1 MCEYGCVPRK
11 LDLGPVKFAFH
22 ITVIVLIVLRY
33 IKMWKAFLANGHTEA
48 GSRRLCPEGRD
59 CLSSTVLLSQHLKE
73 YLGKHFSLL
82 SAVAPTL
89 SSEVVLSL
97 NPSLTTGQ
105 IGSPSC
111 VCPFLTGGRRLSTTR
126 KRKVVSLMSRPYF
139 LSLQIFP
146 ILGIFYRKE
155 NHTHKLHS
163 TQDTNK
169 AMLSVMMLFNGIPT
183 YPEASC

>member
-1 MCEYGCVPRK
+1 MAIQKQAVGGYGLRAMILLFPGSVWREP
-11 LDLGPVKFAFH
+11 LALPLQH
-22 ITVIVLIVLRY
+22 IL
-33 IKMWKAFLANGHTEA
+33 LAN
-48 GSRRLCPEGRD
+48 
-59 CLSSTVLLSQHLKE
+59 HLKE

-82 SAVAPTL
+82 SAVAPTPF
-89 SSEVVLSL
+89 SEVVLSL

-105 IGSPSC
+105 MGSPSC
-111 VCPFLTGGRRLSTTR
+111 VCPFRTGGRRLSTAR
-126 KRKVVSLMSRPYF
+126 KREVVSLMSRPYF

-183 YPEASC
+183 YPLASC